1 MNKIALRRPIVAP
14 SSDALAERGADA
26 LRRGRFKDATEI
38 YKQLI
43 RQDPQTEWRQRLG
56 DAYAGRARAL
66 VEKGMFKEAA
76 IVLENTLAADG
87 TIREPLLYLSCLV
100 RQGQHQKAGRVALAS
115 IAHLPSPEAARLAD
129 FAAVLSL
136 ASPVPAAAEVN
147 PPGGSLWAEQ
157 TRAAQ
162 AALQAW
168 LQRSPPDEVDRLLG
182 CIPLRSPFGPARLIL
197 KSLITPPDAA
207 AKARALLAMVPA
219 ESTFAAARDAAEAA
233 LTDDQDLLDRWTGLR
248 PAQQQFVAET
258 RGLRTEAT
266 ALLNRLLDA
275 ERHGPAALFGLLI
288 RPGSPLPED
297 GLRTACLNLLPAIP
311 QRLPEFE
318 RRFGALPP
326 LDRNRTLALA
336 AEANADWDSV
346 PHHWRAVAQVLADE
360 NTPQARLAQAVVLRH
375 LADLALKHPDVW
387 DDPDIP
393 DEDPVAHYLERSITA
408 DPDYPPATMA
418 LLERHRTDDDP
429 KAWHRAA
436 ENAAQRFPGN
446 VAVLLHAVDAA
457 VARNA
462 YKKAVGFAR
471 QVLAVDPINV
481 AVRERMIELQ
491 LAHARKQMRSGR
503 ADLAGKALGEAA
515 EWERP
520 EAPSAALRIGRT
532 LVAMTAARGSGTPD
546 TLRSPDTLRPPDTLR
561 EVVQD
566 TGNATLGWFHVAL
579 EASMMGW
586 PDRRLQPFE
595 PELDAAQ
602 ESEPDRATILAL
614 VGLLGQKEIRG
625 SRRAIA
631 PAMRRIEP
639 YLENGSR
646 IAWTPAESQAIAE
659 LLAHLREYRALHR
672 YASEA
677 LRREAGDHIA
687 RFYQILA
694 RAEGKRD
701 NLTSAQEGELFT
713 MLEQA
718 AKRQDFHLFNRVQKL
733 ALGPEA
739 ARARR
744 GGPRVGVAQGSL
756 SDDEMAEMMAEVTGN
771 KPILPPHEVRA
782 MVKELGRDMAIEMLV
797 MMISDSPI
805 ADVMSEKQMMQ
816 LCTALIAQALDK
828 APPPARR
835 R

>member
-1 MNKIALRRPIVAP
+1 MNKISLRRPVFAP
-14 SSDALAERGADA
+14 SPDALAERGADA
-26 LRRGRFKDATEI
+26 LRRGRFRDATEI

-43 RQDPQTEWRQRLG
+43 RQDPQPEWRQRLG
-56 DAYAGRARAL
+56 DAYAGRALAL
-66 VEKGMFKEAA
+66 VAKGMFKEAA

-100 RQGQHQKAGRVALAS
+100 RQGQHQKARRVALAS
-115 IAHLPSPEAARLAD
+115 IARLPAPDAARLAD
-129 FAAVLSL
+129 FAAVVSL
-136 ASPVPAAAEVN
+136 ASPAPAAAEVN
-147 PPGGSLWAEQ
+147 PPGGNLWAEQ

-168 LQRSPPDEVDRLLG
+168 LQGSPPDEVDRLLG
-182 CIPLRSPFGPARLIL
+182 GIPLRSPFGPARLIL
-197 KSLITPPDAA
+197 KSLISPPDAA

-219 ESTFAAARDAAEAA
+219 ESGFAAARGAAEAA
-233 LTDDQDLLDRWTGLR
+233 LANDQDLLDRWSGLR
-248 PAQQQFVAET
+248 PAQQQFVAEM

-266 ALLNRLLDA
+266 ALLNQVLDA
-275 ERHGPAALFGLLI
+275 ERHGPAALFSLLI

-311 QRLPEFE
+311 QRIPEFE
-318 RRFGALPP
+318 RRFGTLPT

-336 AEANADWDSV
+336 AEANSDWDSV
-346 PHHWRAVAQVLADE
+346 PHHWRAVANVLADE

-375 LADLALKHPDVW
+375 LADLALKHPDAW
-387 DDPDIP
+387 DDPDVP
-393 DEDPVAHYLERSITA
+393 DRDPVAHYLERSIAA
-408 DPDYPPATMA
+408 DPEHLPATLD
-418 LLERHRTDDDP
+418 LLERYRTDDDP
-429 KAWHRAA
+429 KEWHRAA
-436 ENAAQRFPGN
+436 EDAAERFPGN
-446 VAVLLHAVDAA
+446 VAVLLHAVNAA

-471 QVLAVDPINV
+471 RVLTVDPINV

-532 LVAMTAARGSGTPD
+532 LVAMTAAQGSGTRD
-546 TLRSPDTLRPPDTLR
+546 ILR

-566 TGNATLGWFHVAL
+566 AGNATLGWFHVAL

-586 PDRRLQPFE
+586 PDKHLQPLQ
-595 PELDAAQ
+595 PELEAAQ
-602 ESEPDRATILAL
+602 HSEPDRATILAL
-614 VGLLGQKEIRG
+614 VGLLGQKEIRN
-625 SRRAIA
+625 SRRVIA

-639 YLENGSR
+639 YLEKGSR
-646 IAWTPAESQAIAE
+646 IAWTPAEFQAIAE
-659 LLAHLREYRALHR
+659 LLAHLREFRALHR

-677 LRREAGDHIA
+677 LRREAGDQTA

-694 RAEGKRD
+694 RAEGNRD
-701 NLTSAQEGELFT
+701 RLTGVQEGELFT
-713 MLEQA
+713 ILEQA
-718 AKRQDFHLFNRVQKL
+718 GKRQDFHLFNRVQKL

-739 ARARR
+739 GRALR
-744 GGPRVGVAQGSL
+744 GGPRPGVAQGSL
-756 SDDEMAEMMAEVTGN
+756 SDDEMAEMMAEAIGN
-771 KPILPPHEVRA
+771 KPILPPREVRA

-797 MMISDSPI
+797 AMISGSPM
-805 ADVMSEKQMMQ
+805 ANVMSEKQKMQ

-828 APPPARR
+828 TPQPARR